1 MSRPAIRTK
10 VTIPI
15 RGGYVPEFVSF
26 DNMGTNAE
34 HVALLF
40 EGWDHVNAPLC
51 RVHSACLSGDVFGSR
66 RCDCGAQLSE
76 AIQRLGEAGGVLLY
90 LEQEGRGIGLYN
102 KLDAYRL
109 QIEEGADTFHA
120 NDRLGFAA
128 DQRDFSVAAGMLK
141 ALGIDRVRLLTN
153 NPEKANQLK
162 ACHIRVAE
170 QIATQAHVTD
180 ENRSYLATKRAHGH
194 YLPDTTRDE
203 S

>member
-1 MSRPAIRTK
+1 MSQTAIRTR
-10 VTIPI
+10 VPIPI
-15 RGGYVPEFVSF
+15 RCGYTPEFVSF
-26 DNMGTNAE
+26 DNPDTDAE

-40 EGWDHVNAPLC
+40 EGWNRSSAPLC

-66 RCDCGAQLSE
+66 RCDCGAQLDE
-76 AIQRLGEAGGVLLY
+76 AIQRLGAKGGILLY

-109 QIEEGADTFHA
+109 QIDEGADTFHA

-141 ALGIDRVRLLTN
+141 ALGVDQVRLLTN
-153 NPEKANQLK
+153 NPEKTRQLDS
-162 ACHIRVAE
+162 CGVEVIE

-180 ENRSYLATKRAHGH
+180 ENRAYLAAKRAHGH
-194 YLPDTTRDE
+194 YLPDTQGDQ
-203 S
+203 